1 MLFTV
6 PSLHDSLSAGKSPS
20 DAIYAEFQQI
30 NHDEITAKLDS
41 ISGNQ
46 LGAIILPQASNSVPA
61 VLQWISVSA
70 GSCRIK
76 PARLLS
82 VALRYPT

>member
-6 PSLHDSLSAGKSPS
+6 PTLHDSLSAGKSPS

-30 NHDEITAKLDS
+30 NRKEIMAYFES

-46 LGAIILPQASNSVPA
+46 LEKS
-61 VLQWISVSA
+61 
-70 GSCRIK
+70 
-76 PARLLS
+76 
-82 VALRYPT
+82 T

>member
-6 PSLHDSLSAGKSPS
+6 LSLHDSLSAGQSPR
-20 DAIYAEFQQI
+20 DAIYAESQQL
-30 NHDEITAKLDS
+30 NREEIMAYFNST
-41 ISGNQ
+41 SGNQ
-46 LGAIILPQASNSVPA
+46 FREIILPQASNSVTA

-70 GSCRIK
+70 GSRRIK